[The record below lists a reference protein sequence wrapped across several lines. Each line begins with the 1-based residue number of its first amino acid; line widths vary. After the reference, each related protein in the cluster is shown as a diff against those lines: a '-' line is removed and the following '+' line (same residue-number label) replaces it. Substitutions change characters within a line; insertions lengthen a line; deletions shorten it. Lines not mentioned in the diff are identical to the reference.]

1 MRSASHASPRGPEIL
16 AVGHELR
23 LSPLWGRA
31 KELIDAGKIGQPR
44 HVLIKL
50 ARLPYRP
57 GSTGWRHNQNRVGNW
72 ILEEP
77 IHFFDLARWHLSS
90 AGDPVSVFA
99 QANSCGAAGLG
110 G

>member
-1 MRSASHASPRGPEIL
+1 
-16 AVGHELR
+16 V
-23 LSPLWGRA
+23 
-31 KELIDAGKIGQPR
+31 GKIGQPR
-44 HVLIKL
+44 HVLIEL
-50 ARLPYRP
+50 ARFPYHP
-57 GSTGWRHNQNRVGNW
+57 GSTGWRHDQNRVGNW

-77 IHFFDLARWHLSS
+77 IHFFDLARWYLSS